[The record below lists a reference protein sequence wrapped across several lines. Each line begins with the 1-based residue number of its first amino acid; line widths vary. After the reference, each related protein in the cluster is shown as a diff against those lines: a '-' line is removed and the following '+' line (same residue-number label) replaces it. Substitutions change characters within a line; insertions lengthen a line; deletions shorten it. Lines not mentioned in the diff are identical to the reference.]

1 MDTTTEKHRLNRLV
15 GRSPFDTAIILL
27 MIGTTLLIFWLSL
40 TNRSSWS
47 AHWPDYSHMVTSLPE
62 PSAWLR
68 WVLGDISEVAFY
80 KHEFASIGL
89 LAGAYLAYWANR
101 TGKSWQGFAISYGSG
116 LWPWLITSSLLG
128 LLLSNLLWGW
138 TVTAT
143 HWQPTFAAFVS
154 LPAAM
159 VLMFGGGW
167 KVTIN
172 GAIMGAILVT
182 PMCLLIVNYVCNPLG
197 LPAVIG
203 NVTGMAAAS
212 VFAFL
217 LCRYVPSLVKSEQS
231 APSEES
237 SDSAATPARS
247 KTPDYGI
254 FWSLRRVLADFSEA
268 PFFGNELAS
277 LGLLLGALLAYTLNP
292 MGPVYGSGLLPQL
305 IGAQAL
311 TSALGVVIWRRQWIL
326 RGWYPTYI
334 PLVSVVPAAVLTY
347 GGSWQVIGSS
357 ALLGALIAP
366 PLACVIAKRLPADM
380 HPYIGN
386 VLSMAISTLLIV
398 PLIGFLIAQ

>member
-1 MDTTTEKHRLNRLV
+1 MTMEITTEKKRSAS
-15 GRSPFDTAIILL
+15 RSPADAAVALL
-27 MIGTTLLIFWLSL
+27 LIGTALLIMWLSL
-40 TNRSSWS
+40 TYRSLWS
-47 AHWPDYSHMVTSLPE
+47 AHWPAYNDMVSGLPA

-80 KHEFASIGL
+80 KHEFASLGL

-101 TGKSWQGFAISYGSG
+101 TGKSWQGFAISYGTG

-143 HWQPTFAAFVS
+143 SWQPTFVAFVS

-167 KVTIN
+167 KVTVN
-172 GAIMGAILVT
+172 GAIMGAVLVT
-182 PMCLLIVNYVCNPLG
+182 PTCLLIVNYVCNPLA

-203 NVTGMAAAS
+203 NVLGMAIAS
-212 VFAFL
+212 VVAFL
-217 LCRYVPSLVKSEQS
+217 LCRYWPSLVKSEKPK
-231 APSEES
+231 APSAS
-237 SDSAATPARS
+237 STTPPA
-247 KTPDYGI
+247 KVPDYGVI
-254 FWSLRRVLADFSEA
+254 WYLRRVLADFSEA

-277 LGLLLGALLAYTLNP
+277 LGLLLGALLAYSLNALS
-292 MGPVYGSGLLPQL
+292 PVYGSGLLL
-305 IGAQAL
+305 HIIGAQAL
-311 TSALGVVIWRRQWIL
+311 ASAIGVLIWRRQWML

-334 PLVSVVPAAVLTY
+334 PLVSVVPASILDY
-347 GGSWQVIGSS
+347 GGSWQVIVLS
-357 ALLGALIAP
+357 ALLGALLSP
-366 PLACVIAKRLPADM
+366 PLACAISKRLPADM

-398 PLIGFLIAQ
+398 PLIGYLIAD

>member
-1 MDTTTEKHRLNRLV
+1 MDITSEKNRLAH
-15 GRSPFDTAIILL
+15 RSPVDTAIILL
-27 MIGTTLLIFWLSL
+27 MIGTVLLIAWLSFS
-40 TNRSSWS
+40 NRSFWS
-47 AHWPDYSHMVTSLPE
+47 AHWPGYSDMVSAFPE

-101 TGKSWQGFAISYGSG
+101 TGKPWQGFAICYGTG
-116 LWPWLITSSLLG
+116 LWPWLITSSMLG

-138 TVTAT
+138 TMTANS
-143 HWQPTFAAFVS
+143 WQPTFVAFVS

-172 GAIMGAILVT
+172 GAIMGAVLVT

-197 LPAVIG
+197 LPVVIG
-203 NVTGMAAAS
+203 NVTGMAVAS

-217 LCRYVPSLVKSEQS
+217 LCRYLPSLVKSAHSGLAEKPS
-231 APSEES
+231 DPAP
-237 SDSAATPARS
+237 TITR
-247 KTPDYGI
+247 TPDYGVI
-254 FWSLRRVLADFSEA
+254 WTLRRILADFSEA

-277 LGLLLGALLAYTLNP
+277 LGLILGALLAYTLNP
-292 MGPVYGSGLLPQL
+292 MSPVYGSGLLPQL

-311 TSALGVVIWRRQWIL
+311 TSAIGIMIWRRQWML

-334 PLVSVVPAAVLTY
+334 PLVSVVPAALLTH
-347 GGSWQVIGSS
+347 GGSWQVIASS

-366 PLACVIAKRLPADM
+366 PLACAIAKRLPADM
-380 HPYIGN
+380 HAYIGN
-386 VLSMAISTLLIV
+386 VLSMAISTLLII
-398 PLIGFLIAQ
+398 PLIGWLIAN